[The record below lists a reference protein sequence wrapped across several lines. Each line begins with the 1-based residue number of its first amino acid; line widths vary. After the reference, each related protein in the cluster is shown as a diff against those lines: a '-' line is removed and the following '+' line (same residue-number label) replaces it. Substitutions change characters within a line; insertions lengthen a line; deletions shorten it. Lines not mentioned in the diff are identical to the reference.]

1 MAISIIGAITMTN
14 LNKEELQIV
23 EITNI
28 VNTEVVNTTK
38 EIAIEETITEQTPK
52 KEETYT
58 TMYSTT
64 GLNIR
69 FGPSTDDKILK
80 AVVINTELETVQ
92 EVAEVAEVS
101 TTNNLVKIGVGI
113 GITAALVGL
122 GYIVVKKI
130 KAKKNAMVDT
140 VEYSEVNS
148 VEEETEE

>member
-1 MAISIIGAITMTN
+1 MN
-14 LNKEELQIV
+14 N
-23 EITNI
+23 
-28 VNTEVVNTTK
+28 
-38 EIAIEETITEQTPK
+38 
-52 KEETYT
+52 
-58 TMYSTT
+58 
-64 GLNIR
+64 
-69 FGPSTDDKILK
+69 
-80 AVVINTELETVQ
+80 NTELETVQ

-130 KAKKNAMVDT
+130 KAKKNTMVDT

>member
-1 MAISIIGAITMTN
+1 MDN
-14 LNKEELQIV
+14 NK
-23 EITNI
+23 
-28 VNTEVVNTTK
+28 
-38 EIAIEETITEQTPK
+38 
-52 KEETYT
+52 
-58 TMYSTT
+58 
-64 GLNIR
+64 
-69 FGPSTDDKILK
+69 
-80 AVVINTELETVQ
+80 ELETVQ

-101 TTNNLVKIGVGI
+101 TTSNLLKIGVGI

>member
-1 MAISIIGAITMTN
+1 MN
-14 LNKEELQIV
+14 NNK
-23 EITNI
+23 
-28 VNTEVVNTTK
+28 
-38 EIAIEETITEQTPK
+38 
-52 KEETYT
+52 
-58 TMYSTT
+58 
-64 GLNIR
+64 
-69 FGPSTDDKILK
+69 
-80 AVVINTELETVQ
+80 ELETVQ

>member
-1 MAISIIGAITMTN
+1 MDN
-14 LNKEELQIV
+14 
-23 EITNI
+23 
-28 VNTEVVNTTK
+28 NTK
-38 EIAIEETITEQTPK
+38 
-52 KEETYT
+52 
-58 TMYSTT
+58 
-64 GLNIR
+64 
-69 FGPSTDDKILK
+69 
-80 AVVINTELETVQ
+80 LETVQ

>member
-1 MAISIIGAITMTN
+1 MDN
-14 LNKEELQIV
+14 NK
-23 EITNI
+23 
-28 VNTEVVNTTK
+28 
-38 EIAIEETITEQTPK
+38 
-52 KEETYT
+52 
-58 TMYSTT
+58 
-64 GLNIR
+64 
-69 FGPSTDDKILK
+69 
-80 AVVINTELETVQ
+80 ELETVQ

-130 KAKKNAMVDT
+130 KAKKNAMIDT

>member
-1 MAISIIGAITMTN
+1 MDN
-14 LNKEELQIV
+14 NK
-23 EITNI
+23 
-28 VNTEVVNTTK
+28 
-38 EIAIEETITEQTPK
+38 
-52 KEETYT
+52 
-58 TMYSTT
+58 
-64 GLNIR
+64 
-69 FGPSTDDKILK
+69 
-80 AVVINTELETVQ
+80 ELETVQ

-130 KAKKNAMVDT
+130 KAKKNTMVDT

>member
-1 MAISIIGAITMTN
+1 MDN
-14 LNKEELQIV
+14 NK
-23 EITNI
+23 
-28 VNTEVVNTTK
+28 
-38 EIAIEETITEQTPK
+38 
-52 KEETYT
+52 
-58 TMYSTT
+58 
-64 GLNIR
+64 
-69 FGPSTDDKILK
+69 
-80 AVVINTELETVQ
+80 ELETVQ
-92 EVAEVAEVS
+92 EVAEVAEVT

>member
-1 MAISIIGAITMTN
+1 MDN
-14 LNKEELQIV
+14 NK
-23 EITNI
+23 
-28 VNTEVVNTTK
+28 
-38 EIAIEETITEQTPK
+38 
-52 KEETYT
+52 
-58 TMYSTT
+58 
-64 GLNIR
+64 
-69 FGPSTDDKILK
+69 
-80 AVVINTELETVQ
+80 ELETAQ

-113 GITAALVGL
+113 GITAALLGL

>member
-1 MAISIIGAITMTN
+1 MDN
-14 LNKEELQIV
+14 NK
-23 EITNI
+23 
-28 VNTEVVNTTK
+28 
-38 EIAIEETITEQTPK
+38 
-52 KEETYT
+52 
-58 TMYSTT
+58 
-64 GLNIR
+64 
-69 FGPSTDDKILK
+69 
-80 AVVINTELETVQ
+80 ELETVQ

-148 VEEETEE
+148 VEEENEE

>member
-1 MAISIIGAITMTN
+1 MN
-14 LNKEELQIV
+14 N
-23 EITNI
+23 
-28 VNTEVVNTTK
+28 
-38 EIAIEETITEQTPK
+38 
-52 KEETYT
+52 
-58 TMYSTT
+58 
-64 GLNIR
+64 
-69 FGPSTDDKILK
+69 
-80 AVVINTELETVQ
+80 NTELETVQ

-101 TTNNLVKIGVGI
+101 TTNNLVKIGIGI

>member
-1 MAISIIGAITMTN
+1 MDN
-14 LNKEELQIV
+14 NK
-23 EITNI
+23 
-28 VNTEVVNTTK
+28 
-38 EIAIEETITEQTPK
+38 
-52 KEETYT
+52 
-58 TMYSTT
+58 
-64 GLNIR
+64 
-69 FGPSTDDKILK
+69 
-80 AVVINTELETVQ
+80 ELETVQ
-92 EVAEVAEVS
+92 EVAEVAGVS

>member
-1 MAISIIGAITMTN
+1 MDN
-14 LNKEELQIV
+14 NK
-23 EITNI
+23 
-28 VNTEVVNTTK
+28 
-38 EIAIEETITEQTPK
+38 
-52 KEETYT
+52 
-58 TMYSTT
+58 
-64 GLNIR
+64 
-69 FGPSTDDKILK
+69 
-80 AVVINTELETVQ
+80 ELETVQ

>member
-1 MAISIIGAITMTN
+1 MN
-14 LNKEELQIV
+14 N
-23 EITNI
+23 
-28 VNTEVVNTTK
+28 
-38 EIAIEETITEQTPK
+38 
-52 KEETYT
+52 
-58 TMYSTT
+58 
-64 GLNIR
+64 
-69 FGPSTDDKILK
+69 
-80 AVVINTELETVQ
+80 NTELETVQ